1 MKTKNN
7 NAKRTPVPEGTQILL
22 WAQSAGRC
30 QFRGCGDHLFQDHLT
45 LKFAKFGELAHII
58 GASVAGPRGS
68 EESKKYEIDPT
79 NIIMLCSK
87 HHTLV
92 DKNQHVSTYTVE
104 LLREM
109 KAEHENR
116 VRDLLDTKRNQTSV
130 VVFTCPIKSQPVN
143 IEDESVI
150 NAILPN
156 YADSATHAWHKIN
169 VQNFRYT
176 QADWE
181 SAKSDIDDEITQLHK
196 KQKSG
201 VKNHVSIFGLGPIPL
216 LFYYGLR
223 FSDTLPGEVYHAR
236 RAADGKGNF
245 IWEDAA
251 AAAVNYRL
259 ETIAQKKGAKVL
271 LLMALSDYLA
281 EDKYQNLI
289 DDEYSIYQI
298 AIDSPHPGFVKNR
311 NHVKEFT
318 DKFREI
324 LNLIQ
329 YENGKDCVIEVLAA
343 VPASIAIAAGRTILP
358 TKDPRIFIYEN
369 STGEKV
375 PL

>member
-1 MKTKNN
+1 MAKT
-7 NAKRTPVPEGTQILL
+7 RTKVPEGTQILL

-30 QFRGCGDHLFQDHLT
+30 QFRGCGEHLFQDHLT

-58 GASVAGPRGS
+58 GASEAGPRGS
-68 EESKKYEIDPT
+68 KESEKYEIDPT

-87 HHTLV
+87 HHTLI
-92 DKNQHVSTYTVE
+92 DKKEHVAAYTVD

-156 YADSATHAWHKIN
+156 YADAAAHAWHRIS

-176 QADWE
+176 DADWQ
-181 SAKSDIDDEITQLHK
+181 SAKSDIDDEISQLHK

-201 VKNHVSIFGLGPIPL
+201 VKNHVSIFGVAPIPL

-223 FSDTLPGEVYHAR
+223 FSDTLPGEVFHAR
-236 RAADGKGNF
+236 RAADGKSNF
-245 IWEDAA
+245 TWEDSAA
-251 AAAVNYRL
+251 APVEYKL
-259 ETIAQKKGAKVL
+259 DTIAQKKGSKVL
-271 LLMALSDYLA
+271 LIIALSDYLA
-281 EDKYQNLI
+281 EDKYSDLV
-289 DDEYSIYQI
+289 DDEFSIYRI
-298 AIDSPHPGFVKNR
+298 TIDSPHPGFIKSKI
-311 NHVKEFT
+311 HVKAFT
-318 DKFREI
+318 DKFREA

-329 YENGKDCVIEVLAA
+329 YENGKDCLIDIFAA
-343 VPASIAIAAGRTILP
+343 IPAAIAIAAGRTIIP
-358 TKDPRIFIYEN
+358 TKDPELFVYEN
-369 STGEKV
+369 VTREKIK
-375 PL
+375 L

>member
-1 MKTKNN
+1 MAKT
-7 NAKRTPVPEGTQILL
+7 RTKVPEGTQILL

-58 GASVAGPRGS
+58 GASEAGPRGS

-87 HHTLV
+87 HHTLI
-92 DKNQHVSTYTVE
+92 DKKEHVATYTVD

-109 KAEHENR
+109 KAEQENR

-156 YADSATHAWHKIN
+156 YADAAPHAWNRIN
-169 VQNFRYT
+169 IQNFRYT
-176 QADWE
+176 PADWQN
-181 SAKSDIDDEITQLHK
+181 AKSDIDDEINQLYK

-201 VKNHVSIFGLGPIPL
+201 VKNHLSIFGIGPIPL
-216 LFYYGLR
+216 LFYYGLK

-236 RAADGKGNF
+236 RAADGKSNF
-245 IWEDAA
+245 EWEDS
-251 AAAVNYRL
+251 AAVSTDYKL
-259 ETIAQKKGAKVL
+259 EKILHKKGAKVL
-271 LLMALSDYLA
+271 LLIALSDYLA
-281 EDKYQNLI
+281 EDKYERLV

-298 AIDSPHPGFVKNR
+298 TIDRPHPGYVKNK

-318 DKFREI
+318 DKFREA

-329 YENGKDCVIEVLAA
+329 YENGEGCIIDIFAA
-343 VPASIAIAAGRTILP
+343 VPAAIAIAAGRTILP
-358 TKDPRIFIYEN
+358 TKDPKIFIYEN
-369 STGEKV
+369 VTGEKI
-375 PL
+375 PLQ

>member
-1 MKTKNN
+1 M
-7 NAKRTPVPEGTQILL
+7 AKIRKKVPEGTQILL

-30 QFRGCGDHLFQDHLT
+30 QFRGCGEHLFQDYLT

-58 GASVAGPRGS
+58 GASEDGPRGGGES
-68 EESKKYEIDPT
+68 ERYEIDPA

-87 HHTLV
+87 HHSLI
-92 DKNQHVSTYTVE
+92 DKKEHVATYTVE

-109 KAEHENR
+109 KAEHENH
-116 VRDLLDTKRNQTSV
+116 VRDLLDSKRNQTSV

-143 IEDESVI
+143 IEDEGVI

-156 YADSATHAWHKIN
+156 YADSAAHAWHRIS

-181 SAKSDIDDEITQLHK
+181 SAKSDIDYEVEILHK

-201 VKNHVSIFGLGPIPL
+201 VKNHVSIFGIGPIPL

-245 IWEDAA
+245 TWENPDAEP
-251 AAAVNYRL
+251 VNYKL
-259 ETIAQKKGAKVL
+259 ETIVQKKGSKVL

-281 EDKYQNLI
+281 EDKYQNLV
-289 DDEYSIYQI
+289 DDEYSIYHI
-298 AIDSPHPGFVKNR
+298 TIDNPHPGFVKNK
-311 NHVKEFT
+311 NHVKGFT
-318 DKFREI
+318 DKFREA

-329 YENGKDCVIEVLAA
+329 LENGKDCVIDVFAA
-343 VPASIAIAAGRTILP
+343 VPAAVAIAAGRTILP
-358 TKDPRIFIYEN
+358 TKDPQIFIYEIV
-369 STGEKV
+369 TGEKIA
-375 PL
+375 LY